1 MKKISNYIIALA
13 VLLYTAT
20 SCNDVLEQQSVSS
33 FNQDVVF
40 SDINVVKSYLGKCY
54 DRLGGIQDAGNMNND
69 NNGILGMR
77 EDLLSS
83 ATDQTLCIHRPAN
96 YGNLKGTLSPDNL
109 GYWANTGY
117 AGFLR
122 WEHLY
127 SNIQNINTII
137 ANIDAVKV
145 TTAPDEALKK
155 RLKGEAYFLRAY
167 EYSTLLMNF
176 GGVVL
181 MSEPNTL
188 KQDFQTL
195 KRSTIA
201 ETKDFVLADI
211 ASAISTLPSTSSINA
226 SDQGRATPAA
236 AAALKSRVLL
246 FCAGKLT
253 NGGYTGQESNTLVS
267 FPAGSQTALLQ
278 AARDASKAVMDGT
291 YGTYSLQGSTAE
303 PVQPLTDAQV
313 KSYAD
318 NYQSIFIQKGKWNSE
333 TIWGIQYPLTGGNV
347 NNANIWFGPCG
358 YHNWGNNDPT
368 EPAVRSF
375 EMADGTPFVWDKY
388 TPGDQFIRRATAA
401 QLAADPQR
409 NPYNGREPR
418 FYAIVLYNGAPWQA
432 RPTDVVDPLNTVQT
446 GHYYQNDETTIISS
460 GFDTRQ
466 GPVEA
471 WNGTKTGYYIKKFLD
486 PTIAGQFFR
495 NTTTWVEFRYA
506 EILLNYAEA
515 CIELGGADLQNGIN
529 ALNLVRNRAGLPDR
543 VTADQTVARGYIRQE
558 RAIEFFG
565 EGHRYYDLRRWMAY
579 GSVIQN
585 VYGMKIKQMLNGTV
599 EWKLDQTDLEDV
611 RTWGSDKYYW
621 IPISRT
627 ELNKAPNLQPQPGY

>member
-20 SCNDVLEQQSVSS
+20 SCTDVLEQQSVNTFS
-33 FNQDVVF
+33 QDVVF

-54 DRLGGIQDAGNMNND
+54 DRLGGIQDANNMAND
-69 NNGILGMR
+69 NNGVLGMR

-96 YGNLKGTLSPDNL
+96 YGNLKGTLSPDNQ
-109 GYWANTGY
+109 GYFANTGY

-122 WEHLY
+122 WEHIY
-127 SNIQNINTII
+127 SNIQNINTIL
-137 ANIDAVKV
+137 ANIDAVNVV
-145 TTAPDEALKK
+145 TSPDQILKT

-167 EYSTLLMNF
+167 EYSMLLMNF
-176 GGVVL
+176 GGAVL
-181 MSEPNTL
+181 SDKPNTL
-188 KQDFQTL
+188 TQDFQAIT
-195 KRSTIA
+195 RSTIA
-201 ETKDFVLADI
+201 ETKDFILADI
-211 ASAISTLPSTSSINA
+211 ASAITNLTGISIE
-226 SDQGRATPAA
+226 QGRATPAA

-253 NGGYTGQESNTLVS
+253 NGGYTGQEANTLVS

-278 AARDASKAVMDGT
+278 AARDAAQDVINGT
-291 YGTYSLQGSTAE
+291 YGTFSLQGGTAE

-313 KSYAD
+313 KAYAA
-318 NYQSIFIQKGKWNSE
+318 NYQSIFIQKGTWNNE

-388 TPGDQFIRRATAA
+388 TPGDQYKRYATAA
-401 QLAADPQR
+401 QLAADPLM

-418 FYAIVLYNGAPWQA
+418 FYAIVLYNGAPWQT

-446 GHYYQNDETTIISS
+446 GHYYQNDETTIVRS

-515 CIELGGADLQNGIN
+515 CIELGGADLQNGIS

-543 VTADQTVARGYIRQE
+543 VTADQAVARGYLRHE

-565 EGHRYYDLRRWMAY
+565 EGHRYYDLRRWMMF
-579 GSVIQN
+579 GSVVEN
-585 VYGMKIKQMLNGTV
+585 VYGMKIKQMVNGNV
-599 EWKLDQTDLEDV
+599 QWLLDLTDNEDT
-611 RTWGSDKYYW
+611 RTWASDKYYW
-621 IPISRT
+621 LPISRT
-627 ELNKAPNLQPQPGY
+627 EMNKAPNLQPQPGY

>member
-20 SCNDVLEQQSVSS
+20 SCTDVLDQQSVNT

-54 DRLGGIQDAGNMNND
+54 DRMGGNTD
-69 NNGILGMR
+69 NGVLGMR

-109 GYWANTGY
+109 GYFANDGY

-122 WEHLY
+122 WENMY
-127 SNIQNINTII
+127 ANIQNINNII
-137 ANIDAVKV
+137 ANIDAVNTL
-145 TTAPDEALKK
+145 TTAEETLKK
-155 RLKGEAYFLRAY
+155 RLKGEAYFVRAY
-167 EYSTLLMNF
+167 EYATILMNY
-176 GGVVL
+176 GGAVL
-181 MSEPNTL
+181 ISVPNTL
-188 KQDFQTL
+188 DQDFQTM

-211 ASAISTLPSTSSINA
+211 ASAITTLTGLTI
-226 SDQGRATPAA
+226 DQGRATPAA

-246 FCAGKLT
+246 FCASKLT
-253 NGGYTGQESNTLVS
+253 NGGYVGQEANTLVS

-291 YGTYSLQGSTAE
+291 YGTFALQGSTAE
-303 PVQPLTDAQV
+303 PVPPLTDAQV

-318 NYQSIFIQKGKWNSE
+318 NYQSIFIQKGKWNTE

-388 TPGDQFIRRATAA
+388 TPGDQYIRRATAA
-401 QLAADPQR
+401 QLAADPLM

-418 FYAIVLYNGAPWQA
+418 FYAIVLYNGAPWQT

-446 GHYYQNDETTIISS
+446 GHYYQNDETTIIRS

-486 PTIAGQFFR
+486 PTSAGQFFR

-543 VTADQTVARGYIRQE
+543 VTTDQAVARGYIRQE

-565 EGHRYYDLRRWMAY
+565 EGHRYYDLRRWMMY

-585 VYGMKIKQMLNGTV
+585 VYGMKIKQMVNGTV
-599 EWKLDQTDLEDV
+599 EWKLDLTDQEDV
-611 RTWGSDKYYW
+611 RTWTSASDKYYW
-621 IPISRT
+621 IPLSRA
-627 ELNKAPNLQPQPGY
+627 EMNKAPNLQAQPGY

>member
-20 SCNDVLEQQSVSS
+20 SCTDVLEQQSVST

-54 DRLGGIQDAGNMNND
+54 DRLGGIQDANNMAND
-69 NNGILGMR
+69 NNGVLGMR

-83 ATDQTLCIHRPAN
+83 ATDQTLCIHRPQL
-96 YGNLKGTLSPDNL
+96 YGNLKGDLSPDNQ
-109 GYWANTGY
+109 GYFANTGY

-122 WEHLY
+122 WEHIY
-127 SNIQNINTII
+127 SNIQNINTIL

-145 TTAPDEALKK
+145 VTSPDEILKT

-167 EYSTLLMNF
+167 EYSMLLMNF
-176 GGVVL
+176 GGTVL
-181 MSEPNTL
+181 SDKPNIL
-188 KQDFQTL
+188 KQDFQAIT
-195 KRSTIA
+195 RSSIA
-201 ETKDFVLADI
+201 ETKDFILADI
-211 ASAISTLPSTSSINA
+211 ASAITNLTGITA
-226 SDQGRATPAA
+226 TDQGRATPAA

-246 FCAGKLT
+246 FCASKLT
-253 NGGYTGQESNTLVS
+253 NGGYTGQEANTLVS

-278 AARDASKAVMDGT
+278 AARDAAKDVINGT
-291 YGTYSLQGSTAE
+291 YGTFSLQGSTAE
-303 PVQPLTDAQV
+303 PVLPLTDAQV
-313 KSYAD
+313 KAYAD

-358 YHNWGNNDPT
+358 YHNWGNNGPT

-388 TPGDQFIRRATAA
+388 TPGDQYKRYATAA
-401 QLAADPQR
+401 QLAADPLM

-418 FYAIVLYNGAPWQA
+418 FYAIVLYNGAPWQT

-446 GHYYQNDETTIISS
+446 GQYFQNDETTIIKS
-460 GFDTRQ
+460 GFDARQ

-515 CIELGGADLQNGIN
+515 CIELGGADLQNGIS
-529 ALNLVRNRAGLPDR
+529 ALNLVRNRAGLPDK
-543 VTADQTVARGYIRQE
+543 VTADQAVARGYLRHE

-565 EGHRYYDLRRWMAY
+565 EGHRYYDLRRWMMY
-579 GSVIQN
+579 GSVVEN
-585 VYGMKIKQMLNGTV
+585 VYGMKIKQMANGNV
-599 EWKLDQTDLEDV
+599 QWLLDLTDNEDT
-611 RTWGSDKYYW
+611 RTWASDKYYW
-621 IPISRT
+621 LPISRT
-627 ELNKAPNLQPQPGY
+627 EMNKAPNLQPQPGY

>member
-20 SCNDVLEQQSVSS
+20 SCTDVLEQQAVNT

-54 DRLGGIQDAGNMNND
+54 DRMGGNTD
-69 NNGILGMR
+69 NGVLGMR

-109 GYWANTGY
+109 GYFNNEGY

-122 WEHLY
+122 WD
-127 SNIQNINTII
+127 NIYANLQNVTTII

-145 TTAPDEALKK
+145 TTAPDEALKA
-155 RLKGEAYFLRAY
+155 RLKGEAYFIRAY
-167 EYSTLLMNF
+167 EYSMLLMNY

-181 MSEPNTL
+181 MDKPNTL
-188 KQDFQTL
+188 TQDYQTMT
-195 KRSTIA
+195 RSTI
-201 ETKDFVLADI
+201 EQTKDFILADI
-211 ASAISTLPSTSSINA
+211 ASAITNLTGQTI
-226 SDQGRATPAA
+226 DQGRATPAA
-236 AAALKSRVLL
+236 AAALKARVLL
-246 FCAGKLT
+246 FCASKLT

-267 FPAGSQTALLQ
+267 FPSGKQTALLQ
-278 AARDASKAVMDGT
+278 AARDAAKAVMNGT
-291 YGTYSLQGSTAE
+291 YGAFSLVGTTTD
-303 PVQPLTDAQV
+303 PVLPLSAAQV
-313 KSYAD
+313 KTYSD
-318 NYQSIFIQKGKWNSE
+318 NYQSIFIQKGKWNTE

-358 YHNWGNNDPT
+358 YHNWGNNNPT

-388 TPGDQFIRRATAA
+388 TPGDQNLRKATAA
-401 QLAADPQR
+401 QLAADPLLS
-409 NPYNGREPR
+409 PYNGREPR
-418 FYAIVLYNGAPWQA
+418 FYAIVLYHGAPWQS
-432 RPTDVVDPLNTVQT
+432 RPSDVVPLDPLNQVQ
-446 GHYYQNDETTIISS
+446 S
-460 GFDTRQ
+460 GYFYLADGVTLRTSGCDTRQ
-466 GPVEA
+466 GLIEA

-486 PTIAGQFFR
+486 PTSAGQFFR

-515 CIELGGADLQNGIN
+515 CIELGGADLQPGLD
-529 ALNLVRNRAGLPDR
+529 ALNLVRNRGGLPDR
-543 VTADQTVARGYIRQE
+543 VTTDQATARTYLRQE

-565 EGHRYYDLRRWMAY
+565 EGHRYYDLRRWMTY
-579 GSVIQN
+579 QDVVQN
-585 VYGMKIKQMLNGTV
+585 VYGMKVKQMDNGDF
-599 EWKLDQTDLEDV
+599 EWKLDVTDHADD
-611 RTWGSDKYYW
+611 RIWNSSKYYW
-621 IPISRT
+621 LPLSRT
-627 ELNKAPNLQPQPGY
+627 EMNKAPNLQPQPGY